1 MLSTVSDSLS
11 ADSPDPVDNAAVALS
26 PDSAGA
32 VDAVPDGITL
42 TELSAQLPLSRA
54 SVFEL
59 IKMLAIVT
67 TKGPG
72 LGGRGRVAWLSSA
85 DALRVSEAAE
95 AVHRGEVRIA
105 DLAKG
110 RQSRAT
116 LQTVPAAPVT
126 ASAES
131 GDHVDAA
138 SFLERLQALQLAQA
152 TGAVITT
159 KEARWVLGRKPAE
172 TERIKKVGINAW
184 QLLNG

>member
-1 MLSTVSDSLS
+1 MLLWHCRRTL
-11 ADSPDPVDNAAVALS
+11 P

-54 SVFEL
+54 SMFEL
-59 IKMLAIVT
+59 IKMLAIIT

-72 LGGRGRVAWLSSA
+72 PGGRGRVAWLSSA

-105 DLAKG
+105 DLAQG
-110 RQSRAT
+110 RQSQAT
-116 LQTVPAAPVT
+116 LQTVPAASVA

-131 GDHVDAA
+131 GDYADAG
-138 SFLERLQALQLAQA
+138 SFLERLQALQLAQT
-152 TGAVITT
+152 TGAVIPTR
-159 KEARWVLGRKPAE
+159 EARWILGRKPVSS
-172 TERIKKVGINAW
+172 ERLERMGLNSW
-184 QLLNG
+184 QLLKER